1 MINKNDDILN
11 VDNFWASTFETL
23 VPLRFSTLKLTC
35 SLKQNFCR
43 LFHVLSQFVLTTNEM
58 EVNYDHKK
66 VNLRVSSHAAEQ
78 LKTKEWGNLKRIPEI
93 LWLDDESQSATQ
105 RADFHI
111 CARK

>member
-1 MINKNDDILN
+1 MNKKDDILN

-43 LFHVLSQFVLTTNEM
+43 LFHVLTQLLLTTNEM
-58 EVNYDHKK
+58 EVYYDHKK

-78 LKTKEWGNLKRIPEI
+78 LKTKEFGDLKRIPEI

-105 RADFHI
+105 RADFHN

>member
-1 MINKNDDILN
+1 MNTKDDISN

-43 LFHVLSQFVLTTNEM
+43 LFHVLAQFRLTTNEM

-66 VNLRVSSHAAEQ
+66 VNLRVSSRAAEQ
-78 LKTKEWGNLKRIPEI
+78 LKTKELGNLKRIPEI
-93 LWLDDESQSATQ
+93 LSLDDESQSATQ
-105 RADFHI
+105 REDFRI
-111 CARK
+111 CAKK